1 MSSSRSSREDSPDW
15 LRSFQ
20 APTQSALT
28 ISSGSVSPLSDD
40 EDEVDLNKLFRKER
54 SDGQVGGHSQADQKT
69 LKTSA
74 PGKNQKA
81 ELQTPRRKR
90 KKEREDHCARG
101 GERRAEK
108 RAAETRASE
117 MPIPPSEP
125 NDSVWTLSSDS
136 DSLPDSKPVSRDVLL
151 DKKIDG
157 SDKTEYKQKEIYEVA
172 IPCDDGESSSQDALI
187 TKTLNKKLKSEGDK
201 PSTPEKVHLLKNRE
215 TVGDL
220 DIEENLAEKC
230 SGLHASSRLPLV
242 LTEKVQHSK
251 ALVECEGDSI
261 DLSGDVG
268 AVGRVVISDDSS
280 GNHEMLLDLKGT
292 IYRTNILPSRTFCV
306 VSFGQSE
313 AKIEAIMNDFI
324 QLKPQANFYEAETM
338 VEGTLDGFSFD
349 SEEEVDNLPKALNNQ
364 GEGAMEQCKGKIRQ
378 KAEKVSG
385 ALQKQSKTGGGKKVK
400 RKAQAPKKSRT
411 KK

>member
-40 EDEVDLNKLFRKER
+40 EDEVDLNKLFQKER
-54 SDGQVGGHSQADQKT
+54 SDGQVAGHSQADQKT

-117 MPIPPSEP
+117 MPIAPSEP

-136 DSLPDSKPVSRDVLL
+136 DSLPDSKP
-151 DKKIDG
+151 
-157 SDKTEYKQKEIYEVA
+157 
-172 IPCDDGESSSQDALI
+172 DALI
-187 TKTLNKKLKSEGDK
+187 TKTLNKKLKCEGDK

-220 DIEENLAEKC
+220 DIEENLSEKC

-280 GNHEMLLDLKGT
+280 GNHEILLDLKGT

-400 RKAQAPKKSRT
+400 RKAQAPRKSRT

>member
-136 DSLPDSKPVSRDVLL
+136 DSLPDSKP
-151 DKKIDG
+151 
-157 SDKTEYKQKEIYEVA
+157 
-172 IPCDDGESSSQDALI
+172 DALI